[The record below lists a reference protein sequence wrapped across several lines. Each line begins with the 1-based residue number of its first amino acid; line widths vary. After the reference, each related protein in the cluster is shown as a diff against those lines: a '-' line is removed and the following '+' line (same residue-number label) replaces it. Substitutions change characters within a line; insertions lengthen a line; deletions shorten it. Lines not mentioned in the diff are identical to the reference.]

1 MERGHDLNVAL
12 VCIVPNTKDGE
23 HFFQAFIGHFI
34 ILLVWVYYL
43 LIDMEVLEFFIY
55 LGY

>member
-1 MERGHDLNVAL
+1 MERGHNLNVAL

-43 LIDMEVLEFFIY
+43 LIDMEFLEFFIY